1 MHRILTVFLLSASL
15 AAGLAS
21 AQDKTAVPD
30 GARAAAAPM
39 SDKERLDALIRQNQ
53 QLMDENARLNAVP
66 KTPEQAFASCMQA
79 AHGAGAMAAE
89 SIGSNCKRLLRTDCK

>member
-15 AAGLAS
+15 AGLAS
-21 AQDKTAVPD
+21 AQDKAAAPD
-30 GARAAAAPM
+30 GAKAAAAPM
-39 SDKERLDALIRQNQ
+39 SDKERVDALIRQNQ
-53 QLMDENARLNAVP
+53 QLMDENARLHAMP

-89 SIGSNCKRLLRTDCK
+89 SIGSNCKRLLRSDCK